1 MKRTGLW
8 DMRGSK
14 GHISAAFKIHQM
26 KASPMGSEA
35 DIGLGHASMPP
46 YLAVHP
52 QKATFISFQT
62 QPISCSQLLTHWA
75 DSENVS
81 VWVRPWFRP
90 VKLMSLI
97 QADLWTKF
105 IKPNWPQNH
114 MFVYHALSQN
124 NVKDACVDFFVLLC
138 GAVFLWWHNQ
148 SLQVL
153 NTALCLM
160 CDWHPGSLSG

>member
-1 MKRTGLW
+1 
-8 DMRGSK
+8 
-14 GHISAAFKIHQM
+14 M

-124 NVKDACVDFFVLLC
+124 NVKDGCVDFFLLLC

-160 CDWHPGSLSG
+160 CDLHPGSLSG